1 MPGTILAIGAS
12 GRFAGLV
19 IPALAKRGAS
29 IRAFIRKPEQASMVR
44 KNGAAEIAIGDLQD
58 QRSVDAALVG
68 IEAVFYVA
76 PAFLPNEAEAG
87 KAVVTSAQKAGVR
100 RFVLSSVIH
109 PVLSL
114 PNHAAKAPVE
124 EAIINSGLQFTLL
137 HPAVFFQ
144 NFAQA
149 WPRVMDEGVI
159 AQPWSVETRFSRV
172 DYRDVAEV
180 AAISLT
186 EERLLNGTFELAA
199 DGVHNLNDV
208 AALLREIL
216 GRRITARKIDSQT
229 MINVPAPMKAMFDH
243 YNHHGLLGNSL
254 TLRAILGREP
264 RNLRAYFD
272 ELAARGL

>member
-1 MPGTILAIGAS
+1 
-12 GRFAGLV
+12 
-19 IPALAKRGAS
+19 
-29 IRAFIRKPEQASMVR
+29 
-44 KNGAAEIAIGDLQD
+44 
-58 QRSVDAALVG
+58 
-68 IEAVFYVA
+68 
-76 PAFLPNEAEAG
+76 
-87 KAVVTSAQKAGVR
+87 
-100 RFVLSSVIH
+100 VIH

-124 EAIINSGLQFTLL
+124 EAVINSGLEYTLL

-149 WPRVMDEGVI
+149 WPRVLDEGVI

-208 AALLREIL
+208 AALISEIL
-216 GRRITARKIDSQT
+216 GRRITARRIDSQT
-229 MINVPAPMKAMFDH
+229 MINVPAPMKVMFDH

-264 RNLRAYFD
+264 RNLRAYFE
-272 ELAARGL
+272 ELAARGR